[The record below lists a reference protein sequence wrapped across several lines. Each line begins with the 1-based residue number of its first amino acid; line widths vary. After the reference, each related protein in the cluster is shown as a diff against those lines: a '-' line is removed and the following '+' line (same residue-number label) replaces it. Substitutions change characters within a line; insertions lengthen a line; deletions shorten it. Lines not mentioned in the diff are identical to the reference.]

1 MLVMISQP
9 MNGRTNLDIK
19 NERAEVIEKF
29 NKLHIAVLDTVFEEE
44 APENCNKGAW
54 YLAKSIDAMS
64 KVDAV
69 YFMKD
74 WQNARGCR
82 IERQVAKEY
91 GIKILDYDFLYGE
104 AKVKRLIP
112 EHN

>member
-9 MNGRTNLDIK
+9 MNGKSNFEIK
-19 NERAEVIEKF
+19 NERKNVVEKL
-29 NKLHIAVLDTVFEEE
+29 NKLHIDVLNTVFEEE
-44 APENCNKGAW
+44 APVNSNQGA
-54 YLAKSIDAMS
+54 YFLAKSIDAMS
-64 KVDAV
+64 RVDAV

-91 GIKILDYDFLYGE
+91 GIKILDTDFLYEE
-104 AKVKRLIP
+104 ATVKRIIT
-112 EHN
+112 EQN

>member
-44 APENCNKGAW
+44 APENCVSKTLSSNKSPFLSFPDSAGRRS
-54 YLAKSIDAMS
+54 LPDEPS
-64 KVDAV
+64 
-69 YFMKD
+69 
-74 WQNARGCR
+74 
-82 IERQVAKEY
+82 EVAKKPQL
-91 GIKILDYDFLYGE
+91 GAFK
-104 AKVKRLIP
+104 
-112 EHN
+112 